1 MKWAA
6 IATILLAT
14 AGGANSCGSAAPVDT
29 SCGEGK
35 GHWIED
41 SNDWL
46 TDKTV
51 VTVRLCVDDGG
62 NVIDLEVD

>member
-1 MKWAA
+1 MKWVAM
-6 IATILLAT
+6 ATILLAT
-14 AGGANSCGSAAPVDT
+14 ATSANSCGTTAPVDT

-41 SNDWL
+41 DNDGFIED
-46 TDKTV
+46 TH

-62 NVIDLEVD
+62 NVIGLEVD